1 MSWDSADVRMH
12 PHTAQVNPGPRLP
25 RHAARPL
32 AVQVTDA
39 DEEHAVALTRA
50 LDEVIRRGHLHL
62 ESHPIYQ
69 RGHTSGWRWGVVCG
83 VLGLIALGALAMAA
97 GTAWAHLVRWL

>member
-1 MSWDSADVRMH
+1 MSWTSADVRMS
-12 PHTAQVNPGPRLP
+12 PRTAQDNPGPQLP
-25 RHAARPL
+25 RHATRPM

-39 DEEHAVALTRA
+39 DEEHAVALIRA

-69 RGHTSGWRWGVVCG
+69 RGHTAGWRYGVVCG
-83 VLGLIALGALAMAA
+83 ACWLIAVAAAVVAASASLG
-97 GTAWAHLVRWL
+97 HPVRWL